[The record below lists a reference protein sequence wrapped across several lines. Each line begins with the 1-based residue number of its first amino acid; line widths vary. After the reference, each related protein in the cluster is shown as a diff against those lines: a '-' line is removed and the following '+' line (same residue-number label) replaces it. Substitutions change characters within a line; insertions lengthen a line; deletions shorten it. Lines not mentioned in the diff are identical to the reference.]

1 MSALTSTV
9 TQKGQVTIP
18 KDVRDSLHLVTGDKV
33 EFVRNERDE
42 VVIKPLTRKVSEV
55 AGILSKYRKA
65 QPVSI
70 EEMDRAIAEHVRNS
84 VS

>member
-1 MSALTSTV
+1 MSALISTV

-18 KDVRDSLHLVTGDKV
+18 KNVRDSLHLVTGDKV
-33 EFVRNERDE
+33 EFVHNDRGE

-55 AGILSKYRKA
+55 AGMLSKYKKS

-70 EEMDRAIAEHVRNS
+70 EEMDQAIAQHVRENL
-84 VS
+84 